1 MHRLGVTLLALALA
15 LSSCGSDSASDDASS
30 ELSVV
35 ATTTI
40 LGDIVDNIV
49 GDGATVEVLL
59 PVGASPHDY
68 QASSEQVAHLQ
79 TAGLVV
85 ANGLHLEEGLEDV
98 LESAIEDGANVFE
111 VGALLDPL
119 PFSTGSDH
127 DSADSGHEHEEGSL
141 DPHVW
146 LDPVW
151 MADAAKLI
159 AAELEKVDP
168 STDWTARAD
177 EYATELLETNSE
189 IAETL
194 SSIPEDRRVLVTNH
208 ASLGYFA
215 DRYDFEVIGVVFP
228 GGSALAEPSSA
239 ELSDLVE
246 VIDHEGVSAI
256 FGETTESTEIAEAV
270 AAEIGTAVEVVQL
283 YTGSLGEPG
292 SGAETLIDMLLLNAR
307 KIAEALS

>member
-1 MHRLGVTLLALALA
+1 
-15 LSSCGSDSASDDASS
+15 
-30 ELSVV
+30 
-35 ATTTI
+35 
-40 LGDIVDNIV
+40 
-49 GDGATVEVLL
+49 
-59 PVGASPHDY
+59 
-68 QASSEQVAHLQ
+68 
-79 TAGLVV
+79 
-85 ANGLHLEEGLEDV
+85 
-98 LESAIEDGANVFE
+98 
-111 VGALLDPL
+111 
-119 PFSTGSDH
+119 
-127 DSADSGHEHEEGSL
+127 
-141 DPHVW
+141 
-146 LDPVW
+146 